1 MPLRK
6 SKKNLDPTT
15 QKLLEQGIIRVPS
28 KKKKSKTQKLKEIG
42 KVTFNFWS
50 GVKYIIFLSAVLW
63 WLPLFGP
70 MIAGYVGGRRTG
82 GPKKGLIASL
92 VGVGIVGGVYYV
104 ITNGLLPVT
113 LTNYLSY
120 PQSLISSSVSKPF
133 LEPYV
138 RFLRLYW
145 GSFFEHILGGLPFK
159 PNSYVL
165 TVIFA
170 YVGGIISVEN
180 KHEFFNSEEDSSHIQ
195 INLGNLQP
203 TTTQKKSS
211 KKSNPSSWSN
221 QAQEQKKRKR
231 LQDLKAIQFHNT
243 NTNNKNNN
251 ASNNN
256 SGSSSS
262 SSKENSS
269 NKKQKSRKKENKK
282 AIENLQN
289 QNINLDDIEQYY
301 QDNKTLPK
309 SKINHH
315 SVQEGDDWEFL

>member
-15 QKLLEQGIIRVPS
+15 QKLLEQGIIKVPS

-82 GPKKGLIASL
+82 GPKRGLIASL

-104 ITNGLLPVT
+104 VTNGLLPIT
-113 LTNYLSY
+113 LTNFMSY
-120 PQSLISSSVSKPF
+120 PQSIVSTAVSKPF
-133 LEPYV
+133 LEPYL

-165 TVIFA
+165 TIIFS
-170 YVGGIISVEN
+170 YIGGIISLEN
-180 KHEFFNSEEDSSHIQ
+180 KNEFFDSEDSGSHIQ
-195 INLGNLQP
+195 INLGSLQP
-203 TTTQKKSS
+203 TTAKKTSS
-211 KKSNPSSWSN
+211 KGAKAKSWSN

-243 NTNNKNNN
+243 NNSTS
-251 ASNNN
+251 SNN
-256 SGSSSS
+256 SSSS
-262 SSKENSS
+262 SDKSS
-269 NKKQKSRKKENKK
+269 NKKKNKSRKKQNAK
-282 AIENLQN
+282 ALKNLEDQ
-289 QNINLDDIEQYY
+289 DIDLEDLEQYY
-301 QDNKTLPK
+301 QENNPLPK

-315 SVQEGDDWEFL
+315 SVKEGDDWEFL

>member
-1 MPLRK
+1 MDVQRDRMPLRK

-15 QKLLEQGIIRVPS
+15 QKLLEQGIIKVPS

-82 GPKKGLIASL
+82 GPKRGLLASL
-92 VGVGIVGGVYYV
+92 VGVGIVGGVYYAL
-104 ITNGLLPVT
+104 TQGLLPVT
-113 LTNYLSY
+113 LTNVMSY
-120 PQSLISSSVSKPF
+120 PQSLISTAVSKPF

-165 TVIFA
+165 TIIFS
-170 YVGGIISVEN
+170 YIGGIISLEN
-180 KHEFFNSEEDSSHIQ
+180 KHEFFNSDESSSGIQ
-195 INLGNLQP
+195 INLSSFQP
-203 TTTQKKSS
+203 TPNQKESSQKSRA
-211 KKSNPSSWSN
+211 NSWSN
-221 QAQEQKKRKR
+221 KAQQQKKKKR
-231 LQDLKAIQFHNT
+231 LQDLKSIQFHNT
-243 NTNNKNNN
+243 NNKTS
-251 ASNNN
+251 SNNN
-256 SGSSSS
+256 NSSST
-262 SSKENSS
+262 NS
-269 NKKQKSRKKENKK
+269 NKNTKSRKKENAQAIKN
-282 AIENLQN
+282 IENDN
-289 QNINLDDIEQYY
+289 GNFEDYEEIYK
-301 QDNKTLPK
+301 DNKQLPK